1 MALAKVKHTKRT
13 SQKFGKRA
21 AKKKRISCK
30 GKAQALNVYLI
41 QNNRINSSLV
51 H

>member
-21 AKKKRISCK
+21 AKKKEFHAK
-30 GKAQALNVYLI
+30 EK
-41 QNNRINSSLV
+41 
-51 H
+51 HKH

>member
-21 AKKKRISCK
+21 AKKRISCK